1 MSTNYPDFHTHE
13 HLSAGEKGQKG
24 TTGDKGRPGQDGRV
38 TEIVF
43 AFEQR
48 PPEDLNGPNIPPN
61 WESEGNPVHLI
72 EVHPYQSVVYMAN
85 SSIWTYLPGCN
96 AKSWKQTG
104 YVNAELFNIPG
115 DKGDA
120 GLDGPPGDDG
130 EKGVKGDRGEKGQR
144 GLPGLVAQPG
154 VKGDK
159 GQKGDTGEKGV
170 HGVHGVRGVKGD
182 DGVKGEKGDKGS
194 LGLKGDRGVAGLDG
208 AKGDRGAAGLDGVVP
223 GIATVPVMMASFN
236 GKTEHLGAKYNCGVV
251 VREKEGVYRFRMNEK
266 TRGGPN
272 AMTMVTIVVDDAE
285 EDIPNLIAA
294 VGRQTDRVV
303 TVAVRNLDTNELTDA
318 HVNVVM
324 YNPSPTV

>member
-13 HLSAGEKGQKG
+13 HFSAGEKGQKG

-38 TEIVF
+38 TEIVY

-48 PPEDLNGPNIPPN
+48 PPEDLNGPNIPPGFDSAASPIN
-61 WESEGNPVHLI
+61 LI
-72 EVHPYQSVVYMAN
+72 EVHPYQSVVYMPN

-96 AKSWKQTG
+96 PKGWRQTG

-120 GLDGPPGDDG
+120 GLDGVAGD
-130 EKGVKGDRGEKGQR
+130 KGDKGTKGDTGEKGQR
-144 GLPGLVAQPG
+144 GLPGRVAQPG
-154 VKGDK
+154 EKGDK
-159 GQKGDTGEKGV
+159 GSKGDTGEKG
-170 HGVHGVRGVKGD
+170 D
-182 DGVKGEKGDKGS
+182 KGEPGL

-208 AKGDRGAAGLDGVVP
+208 EKGERGLPGLDGVVP

-251 VREKEGVYRFRMNEK
+251 VREKEGVYRFRLSEK

-272 AMTMVTIVVDDAE
+272 AMTMVTIVVDDS
-285 EDIPNLIAA
+285 EDEIPNLIAA

>member
-24 TTGDKGRPGQDGRV
+24 TTGDKGRSGQDGRV
-38 TEIVF
+38 TEIVY

-48 PPEDLNGPNIPPN
+48 PPEDLDGPNIPPN
-61 WESEGNPVHLI
+61 WEKAGNPINLI
-72 EVHPYQSVVYMAN
+72 EVHPYQSVVYMPN

-120 GLDGPPGDDG
+120 GLDGVGGD
-130 EKGVKGDRGEKGQR
+130 KGDKGAKGDLGEKGQR
-144 GLPGLVAQPG
+144 GLPGRVAQPG
-154 VKGDK
+154 EKGEK
-159 GQKGDTGEKGV
+159 GSKGDTGEKGV

-182 DGVKGEKGDKGS
+182 EGVKGDKGEPGL
-194 LGLKGDRGVAGLDG
+194 LGLKGDRGAAGLDG
-208 AKGDRGAAGLDGVVP
+208 TKGERGLAGLDGVVP

-236 GKTEHLGAKYNCGVV
+236 GKTEYLGAKYNCGVV
-251 VREKEGVYRFRMNEK
+251 VREKEGVYRFRLTEK
-266 TRGGPN
+266 TRGGPF
-272 AMTMVTIVVDDAE
+272 AMTMVTIVVDDSE
-285 EDIPNLIAA
+285 DDIPNLIAA

-318 HVNVVM
+318 HVNIVM
-324 YNPSPTV
+324 YNPSPTA

>member
-13 HLSAGEKGQKG
+13 HFSAGEKGQKG

-61 WESEGNPVHLI
+61 WEAPGKPVHLL
-72 EVHPYQSVVYMAN
+72 EVRQYQSVVYMPN
-85 SSIWTYLPGCN
+85 SSIWTYLPGSC
-96 AKSWKQTG
+96 ASGWRQTG

-120 GLDGPPGDDG
+120 GLDGVGG
-130 EKGVKGDRGEKGQR
+130 EKGEKGAQGERGEKGQR
-144 GLPGLVAQPG
+144 GLPGRVAQPG
-154 VKGDK
+154 EKGDK
-159 GQKGDTGEKGV
+159 GSKGDTGEKGV
-170 HGVHGVRGVKGD
+170 RGVHGIHGSKGND
-182 DGVKGEKGDKGS
+182 GEKGDKGEPGL
-194 LGLKGDRGVAGLDG
+194 LGLKGDRGAAGLDG
-208 AKGDRGAAGLDGVVP
+208 EKGERGLPGLDGVVP

-251 VREKEGVYRFRMNEK
+251 VREKEGVYRFRLSEK

-272 AMTMVTIVVDDAE
+272 AMTMVTIVVDDS
-285 EDIPNLIAA
+285 EDEIPNLIAA